1 MRKSPMDKK
10 ETTYREAGRVS
21 EKTLARLR
29 QRFGNKK
36 IRINIPRLEKEKKDE
51 RTTAPD
57 NDATN

>member
-1 MRKSPMDKK
+1 MDKK
-10 ETTYREAGRVS
+10 ETTYKEAGRVS

-36 IRINIPRLEKEKKDE
+36 IRINIPRLEKERKDE